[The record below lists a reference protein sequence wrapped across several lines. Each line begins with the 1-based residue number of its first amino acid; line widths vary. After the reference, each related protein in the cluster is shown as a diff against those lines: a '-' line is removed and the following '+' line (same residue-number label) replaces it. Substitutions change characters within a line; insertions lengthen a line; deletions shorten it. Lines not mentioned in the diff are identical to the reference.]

1 MRGAD
6 LWFFVTISLGI
17 LCAIFLIVSIIIIE
31 GM

>member
-6 LWFFVTISLGI
+6 LWFFVTMSLGI
-17 LCAIFLIVSIIIIE
+17 LCAIFLIASIIIE